1 MVMTDFS
8 HNLFCSQIITHCFSY
23 CQTHRRTILSETIQN
38 SRKRVLNRDTN
49 ALTFKQKCS
58 ILTYNNVHNSHILW
72 RSQFSRIITFTVNSH
87 IFIIFFITFTIL
99 TYNETVIPKI
109 VIFKPRILFD
119 LDRQPIRASKIRHIL
134 ELFIPRR
141 KTSRKSEEKLIG
153 SFQNHHKNKSLG
165 PRSL

>member
-1 MVMTDFS
+1 MTDFS

-38 SRKRVLNRDTN
+38 SRKRVLNRDTS

-58 ILTYNNVHNSHILW
+58 ILTYNNVHRQFSHI
-72 RSQFSRIITFTVNSH
+72 
-87 IFIIFFITFTIL
+87 ITFTIL